1 MIKNYTNT
9 LTFLHDIRNEQDND
23 KCFECYADNPTWVS
37 VSYGIWIC
45 LYCAGK
51 HRSLGVHISFVRSIE
66 MDALTDIEVKKLI
79 VGGNAKAKLF
89 FSQYYKNYIDKHSH
103 LSIDNIRKIYN
114 SIPAELL
121 REKVKLEA
129 EGSIWSVEDA
139 LIRLKDAEDSEN
151 LEDSKMNDNLDVKL
165 WNFNVQNDKKF
176 NKNENKIIKR
186 FSFKHS
192 NAISCIYRFIKR
204 N

>member
-1 MIKNYTNT
+1 MIQNCTNK
-9 LTFLHDIRNEQDND
+9 LTFLHNIRNEHNNN
-23 KCFECYADNPTWVS
+23 KCFECHADNPTWVS

-51 HRSLGVHISFVRSIE
+51 HRSLGVHISFVRSVE
-66 MDALTDIEVKKLI
+66 MDALTDIEVKKLL

-89 FSQYYKNYIDKHSH
+89 FSQYYENYLEKKKH

-114 SIPAELL
+114 SLPAELL

-129 EGSIWSVEDA
+129 EGNIWSLENA
-139 LIRLKDAEDSEN
+139 LIRLKEAEEC
-151 LEDSKMNDNLDVKL
+151 EDDNEEKNNVSDMSL
-165 WNFNVQNDKKF
+165 WNHSIQNDIKINKTENNKTKK
-176 NKNENKIIKR
+176 

-192 NAISCIYRFIKR
+192 TAISYIYRFIKR
-204 N
+204 S